1 MPCALSNTTPSVLAQ
16 AQRPCVPEEAK
27 CVTHGSKYS
36 GNTLQLHEELAH
48 LEQDVSNKTIVGE
61 IIDGGFSH
69 PLVAT
74 YS

>member
-1 MPCALSNTTPSVLAQ
+1 LNKYVHRFVKPLCTS
-16 AQRPCVPEEAK
+16 CVPEEAK